1 LRLCIFEDGRFS
13 DLYPLTYSRPA
24 FDLRC
29 GRTRLY
35 EKIVRLFPGVATAF
49 FMRGYL
55 EPLFKDR
62 LEGAVTNDLDAL
74 RGDDVLFV
82 NGRALALKGTIMPPA
97 EEVVALRGDEIAYIY
112 AKRETVGKLI
122 SSSGMDE
129 LLKRLKAQLSQLST
143 GVDLIGHP
151 WDLVRNNPKAI
162 VDDFES
168 IERRGVL
175 GKMSPRAEIYGDAE
189 RVHVAETAEIHP
201 FVVLDTHSGP
211 IMIDGKAKVLP
222 FSRIEGPCSIG
233 SGSMI
238 VRGNVREEVSIGPM
252 CRIGGEIEASIV
264 HGYSNKYHTGF
275 LGHAYVG
282 EWVNIGALT
291 TNSDLKNDYSTVD
304 VYINGNLYDT
314 GDTKVGSFIGD
325 HTKLGIGC
333 LLNTGTMV
341 GVGCNLLGGEVLPK
355 YIPSFTWFARGK
367 ISRGSGFRRTVEAER
382 RVMLRRDVEMSPSHV
397 QMLQHIYDE
406 TREDRENLI
415 KRGRGRSIPEA

>member
-13 DLYPLTYSRPA
+13 DLYPLTYARPV

-35 EKIVRLFPGVATAF
+35 EKIMGNSPGAGTTF
-49 FMRGYL
+49 FMRGHL
-55 EPLFKDR
+55 EPAFRER
-62 LEGAVTNDLDAL
+62 LGSPINEMDAL

-82 NGRALALKGTIMPPA
+82 NGRALALKGTIAPPRD
-97 EEVVALRGDEIAYIY
+97 EVVALKGDEIAYIY
-112 AKRETVGKLI
+112 AKRGTIGKFI
-122 SSSGMDE
+122 GSGMDE
-129 LLKRLKAQLSQLST
+129 LLDRLRAQLSPISAS
-143 GVDLIGHP
+143 VDLIGHP

-162 VDDFES
+162 ADDFES
-168 IERRGVL
+168 IGRRGIF
-175 GKMSPRAEIYGDAE
+175 GKMSPKAEIYGDAE

-211 IMIDGKAKVLP
+211 VMIDERAKVLP

-238 VRGNVREEVSIGPM
+238 VRGNVREEVTIGPM
-252 CRIGGEIEASIV
+252 CRIGGEVEASIV

-304 VYINGNLYDT
+304 VYINGDLYDT

-355 YIPSFTWFARGK
+355 YIPSFTWFVRGR
-367 ISRGSGFRRTVEAER
+367 ISRGSGFRRTIEAER
-382 RVMLRRDVEMSPSHV
+382 RVMLRRDVEMSQSYV

-406 TREDRENLI
+406 TREERESLI
-415 KRGRGRSIPEA
+415 KRSRGRPIPEA

>member
-13 DLYPLTYSRPA
+13 DLYPLTYTRPV

-35 EKIVRLFPGVATAF
+35 EKIARLFPGVVTTF
-49 FMRGYL
+49 FMRDYL

-62 LEGAVTNDLDAL
+62 LEGAVTNDLDAI

-82 NGRALALKGTIMPPA
+82 NGRALALKGTIMPPRD
-97 EEVVALRGDEIAYIY
+97 EVVALRGDDVAYAY
-112 AKRETVGKLI
+112 AKRATIGKLANGGGI
-122 SSSGMDE
+122 DE
-129 LLKRLKAQLSQLST
+129 LLGRLRAQLSQLSA

-168 IERRGVL
+168 IDGRGVL
-175 GKMSPRAEIYGDAE
+175 GRMSPRAEIYGDAE
-189 RVHVAETAEIHP
+189 RVHVAESAEIHP

-211 IMIDGKAKVLP
+211 IVIDGKAKVLP

-382 RVMLRRDVEMSPSHV
+382 RVMRRRDVEMSPSHV

-415 KRGRGRSIPEA
+415 KRGRGRSIPEE

>member
-13 DLYPLTYSRPA
+13 DLYPLTYTRPV

-35 EKIVRLFPGVATAF
+35 EKIARLFPGVVTTF

-55 EPLFKDR
+55 EHLFKDR
-62 LEGAVTNDLDAL
+62 LEGAVTNDLDAI

-82 NGRALALKGTIMPPA
+82 NGRALALKGTIMPPGD
-97 EEVVALRGDEIAYIY
+97 EVVALRGDDVAYAY
-112 AKRETVGKLI
+112 AKRATISKLVNGGGI
-122 SSSGMDE
+122 DE
-129 LLKRLKAQLSQLST
+129 LLGRLRAQLSQLSAA
-143 GVDLIGHP
+143 VDLIGHP

-168 IERRGVL
+168 IDGRGVL
-175 GKMSPRAEIYGDAE
+175 GRMSPRAEIYGDAE
-189 RVHVAETAEIHP
+189 RVHVAESAEIHP

-211 IMIDGKAKVLP
+211 IVIDGKAKVLP

>member
-1 LRLCIFEDGRFS
+1 LKLCIFEDGRFS
-13 DLYPLTYSRPA
+13 DLYPLTYTRPV

-35 EKIVRLFPGVATAF
+35 EKIVRNLPGVGTTF
-49 FMRGYL
+49 FMRGHL
-55 EPLFKDR
+55 EPVFKDR
-62 LEGAVTNDLDAL
+62 LDGTVNELDAL
-74 RGDDVLFV
+74 SGDDVLFV
-82 NGRALALKGTIMPPA
+82 NGRVLALKGTIMPPGD
-97 EEVVALRGDEIAYIY
+97 EVAALKGDEIAYIY
-112 AKRETVGKLI
+112 AKRETVSKLI
-122 SSSGMDE
+122 GSSIDE
-129 LLKRLKAQLSQLST
+129 LLGRLKAQLSQLST
-143 GVDLIGHP
+143 SVDLIGHP

-168 IERRGVL
+168 IGRRGVF
-175 GKMSPRAEIYGDAE
+175 GKMSPKAEIYGDAE
-189 RVHVAETAEIHP
+189 KVHVAETAEVHP

-211 IMIDGKAKVLP
+211 IMIDEKTKVLP

-355 YIPSFTWFARGK
+355 YIPSFTWFARGR
-367 ISRGSGFRRTVEAER
+367 ISRGSGFRRTVDAER
-382 RVMLRRDVEMSPSHV
+382 RVMLRRDVDMAPSHV
-397 QMLQHIYDE
+397 QMLQNIYDE
-406 TREDRENLI
+406 TREERENLI
-415 KRGRGRSIPEA
+415 KRGRGRSISEA

>member
-1 LRLCIFEDGRFS
+1 MRLCIFEDGRFS
-13 DLYPLTYSRPA
+13 DLYPLTYTRPA

-29 GRTRLY
+29 GRTSLY
-35 EKIVRLFPGVATAF
+35 QKIVRNFPGVVTAF

-55 EPLFKDR
+55 EPVFKDR
-62 LEGAVTNDLDAL
+62 LEGSVNDLDAL

-82 NGRALALKGTIMPPA
+82 NGRALALKGTITPA
-97 EEVVALRGDEIAYIY
+97 GEEVVALKGDEIAYIY

-122 SSSGMDE
+122 SSSGIDE
-129 LLKRLKAQLSQLST
+129 LLKRLRAQLSQLGTS
-143 GVDLIGHP
+143 VDLIRYP

-168 IERRGVL
+168 IDRKGIF
-175 GKMSPRAEIYGDAE
+175 GKMSPRAEVYGDAE

-211 IMIDGKAKVLP
+211 IMIDGRTKVLP

-304 VYINGNLYDT
+304 VYINGNLHDT

-333 LLNTGTMV
+333 LLNTGTTV

-382 RVMLRRDVEMSPSHV
+382 RVMLRRDVEMPPSHV
-397 QMLQHIYDE
+397 QMLQHIHDE
-406 TREDRENLI
+406 TREERENLI
-415 KRGRGRSIPEA
+415 KRVRGRSIPEA